1 MKLLTAWKLEF
12 LTDEPVV
19 CGTVQTKGIQ
29 SQRPSSGKEAY
40 YKLGC
45 LNITQ
50 VEDVQVLVLCGLL
63 ISLGVSCCVLSHRPA
78 PAALFRIIRQAKQV
92 FQ

>member
-1 MKLLTAWKLEF
+1 MLTRVVFLLPMKLLTAWKREF

-40 YKLGC
+40 YKLG
-45 LNITQ
+45 
-50 VEDVQVLVLCGLL
+50 
-63 ISLGVSCCVLSHRPA
+63 
-78 PAALFRIIRQAKQV
+78 
-92 FQ
+92 